1 MLEKV
6 ESYSSIEMKEKGQ
19 VQLRKTTRIIEDGNV
34 LSESHHREIR
44 YPAQDISDLPDNI
57 QAAINAYWT
66 QDVIDAWNE
75 HQQQINSQVE

>member
-19 VQLRKTTRIIEDGNV
+19 VQIRKTTRIMEDGNV
-34 LSESHHREIR
+34 LSENHHREIR
-44 YPAQDISDLPDNI
+44 YPAQDISDLPKNI
-57 QAAINAYWT
+57 QAAINAYWSK
-66 QDVIDAWNE
+66 DVINAWNE